1 MSVVLDQESSR
12 PADAATQP
20 VVNIS
25 VITPKPERFEEFMAL
40 QLAQMR
46 ATRGEVQGVIGSRL
60 FKSLDNRSVVLIALF
75 ESAEA
80 SQRFGEDERLR
91 AHLARVQP
99 LIERAASGRYEMVYE
114 LGAI

>member
-1 MSVVLDQESSR
+1 MSIVPDQESFR
-12 PADAATQP
+12 PAEADQR
-20 VVNIS
+20 VVNVS
-25 VITPKPERFEEFMAL
+25 VITPKPEHFDEFMAL

-46 ATRGEVQGVIGSRL
+46 ATRGQVQGVIGSRL
-60 FKSLDNRSVVLIALF
+60 FKSLDNRSVVLVAVF

-80 SQRFGEDERLR
+80 SQRFREDERLR

-99 LIERAASGRYEMVYE
+99 LIERAASGPYEMVYE